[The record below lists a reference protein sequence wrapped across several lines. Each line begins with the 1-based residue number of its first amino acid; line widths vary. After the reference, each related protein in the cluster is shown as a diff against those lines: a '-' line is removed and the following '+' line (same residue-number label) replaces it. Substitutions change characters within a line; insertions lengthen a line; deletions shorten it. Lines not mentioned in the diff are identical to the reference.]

1 VPEQRTIRVLI
12 VDNHPIVREGLRSV
26 LDHVPDMELVGE
38 AEGGA
43 QAMEMYRLHLPDV
56 VLMDLRM
63 PDMDG
68 AQATAAIRA
77 EFPGAR
83 VIMLTAF
90 GGDEEIYGALHA
102 GVRAYLMKGAACS
115 EILETIRVVHAG
127 HKRITLS
134 VGAQLADRMD
144 NPELTDREKSVLRLM
159 VAGRSNKEIGTAL
172 DIGIGTVKFHVS
184 NILDKLGAA
193 DRTQA
198 VIAALKRGMVNLD

>member
-1 VPEQRTIRVLI
+1 MI
-12 VDNHPIVREGLRSV
+12 VDNHPIVRQGLQSV
-26 LDHVPDMELVGE
+26 LQCRPDMDVVGA

-43 QAMEMYRLHLPDV
+43 QAVEMFRLHRPDV

-83 VIMLTAF
+83 IIMLSAF
-90 GGDEEIYGALHA
+90 GGDEEIYGGLHA
-102 GVRAYLMKGAACS
+102 GARAYLMKGASCD

-127 HKRITLS
+127 HKRITLK
-134 VGAQLADRMD
+134 VGEQLADRMD
-144 NPELTDREKSVLRLM
+144 NPELTAREQTLLRLM
-159 VAGRSNKEIGTAL
+159 VAGRSNKEISAEL
-172 DIGIGTVKFHVS
+172 FIAVGTVKFHVS
-184 NILDKLGAA
+184 HILDKLGAA

-198 VIAALKRGMVNLD
+198 VIAALKHGMVHLD

>member
-1 VPEQRTIRVLI
+1 VPEQRNIRVLI
-12 VDNHPIVREGLRSV
+12 VDNHPIVRRGIQSMLQCQ
-26 LDHVPDMELVGE
+26 PDMQAVGE

-43 QAMEMYRLHLPDV
+43 QAVEMYRLYRPDI

-102 GVRAYLMKGAACS
+102 GARAYLMKSASCD
-115 EILETIRVVHAG
+115 EILETIRIVHAG
-127 HKRITLS
+127 HKRITLK
-134 VGAQLADRMD
+134 VGEQLADRME
-144 NPELTDREKSVLRLM
+144 NPVLTERELSVLRLM
-159 VAGRSNKEIGTAL
+159 VAGRSNKEIGAEL
-172 DIGIGTVKFHVS
+172 FIGVGTVKFHVS
-184 NILDKLGAA
+184 HILEKLGAG

-198 VIAALKRGMVNLD
+198 VIAALKHGMVNLD

>member
-1 VPEQRTIRVLI
+1 VPEQRNIRILI
-12 VDNHPIVREGLRSV
+12 VDDHPIVRQGIQSL
-26 LDHVPDMELVGE
+26 LQCQPDMEAVGE

-43 QAMEMYRLHLPDV
+43 HAVELYRLHRPDI

-63 PDMDG
+63 PGMDG

-83 VIMLTAF
+83 IIMLTAY

-102 GVRAYLMKGAACS
+102 GARAYLMKGASCS

-127 HKRITLS
+127 HKRITLK
-134 VGAQLADRMD
+134 VGEQLADRME
-144 NPELTDREKSVLRLM
+144 NPQLTAREQTLLRLM
-159 VAGRSNKEIGTAL
+159 VAGRSNKEISAEL
-172 DIGIGTVKFHVS
+172 CIGVGTVKFHVS
-184 NILDKLGAA
+184 HILEKLGAS

-198 VIAALKRGMVNLD
+198 VIAALKHGMVNLD